1 MIVAFTDLDDTLF
14 QTLRKLPPGMEGL
27 TPATLGRDGQP
38 HSFCTPAQTALLAH
52 FAASGVTVIPVT
64 GRDPAAMAR
73 VTLPFTSWRV
83 LDHGLTV
90 LRPDGEVDAEW
101 RTRVLE
107 ELAPLQDVLEEC
119 TAAVSERADAL
130 GCRLSRH
137 TAHGTPFMT
146 VLKHPDADAGRLE
159 RVQRALEDHLEAQ
172 GDADLQVIANA
183 NNVSVLPRH
192 LGKAGAVRYLRERHF
207 PNAALTLA
215 LGDSLSDLA
224 FMNACDLALT
234 PPGGQLL
241 RTVTAARLPQ
251 R

>member
-14 QTLRKLPPGMEGL
+14 QTRRKLPAGAAGL
-27 TPATLGRDGQP
+27 TPATVDRDGQP
-38 HSFCTPAQTALLAH
+38 HSFCTPAQSALLAH
-52 FAASGVTVIPVT
+52 FAASGVTVVPVT

-90 LRPDGEVDAEW
+90 LRPDGTADPGW
-101 RTRVLE
+101 REQVLAHLA
-107 ELAPLQDVLEEC
+107 ELAEALAGC
-119 TAAVSERADAL
+119 TEHVAALAAEH
-130 GCRLSRH
+130 GCRLTRH
-137 TAHGTPFMT
+137 RAHGAHFMT
-146 VLKHPDADAGRLE
+146 VLKHPQADAARLE
-159 RVQRALEDHLEAQ
+159 ALQLAWEALLEERAWAGLHI
-172 GDADLQVIANA
+172 IANA

-192 LGKAGAVRYLRERHF
+192 LGKAEAVRYLREQHF
-207 PNAALTLA
+207 PDAALTLA
-215 LGDSLSDLA
+215 LGDSLSDVP

-234 PPGGQLL
+234 PPAGQLL